1 MLQNILIKPASGL
14 CNMRCDYCF
23 YCDEA
28 TKRNIPSYGMMEEKT
43 IKNIIRKVLR
53 QNVKNVCFA
62 FQGGEPTLRGQDFF
76 EKVIELENQYNTH
89 HCSILNSLQTN
100 GLCIDENWCSFFK
113 KHNFLVGVSV
123 DGIESVHN
131 LYRHDKNEQGT
142 YHRIR
147 ENIKLLEKYNV
158 EYNILTV
165 VNRQVAENIK
175 QIYKEYRENGWNYQQ
190 YILCLDPLGEQQG
203 QKEYSLTPEIYGQFL
218 IDLFQLWYKDWR
230 RNRAPYIR
238 QFENYIGILL
248 GYPPES
254 CEQRGICSVQ
264 CVTEA
269 DGSVYPCDFYVIDEY
284 KLGNFNT
291 DQITDFFESN
301 KAKDFV
307 MQSKKLH
314 KKCLQCKYLP
324 LCRSGCRRSRIKDE
338 MTGTYYNYFCEG
350 YRRFFEICGPE
361 LANIAKYIKRQ
372 KEGMKKNL

>member
-62 FQGGEPTLRGQDFF
+62 FQGGEPTLHGLDFF
-76 EKVIELENQYNTH
+76 KKVIELENQYNTH

-147 ENIKLLEKYNV
+147 ENIKLL
-158 EYNILTV
+158 
-165 VNRQVAENIK
+165 
-175 QIYKEYRENGWNYQQ
+175 
-190 YILCLDPLGEQQG
+190 
-203 QKEYSLTPEIYGQFL
+203 
-218 IDLFQLWYKDWR
+218 
-230 RNRAPYIR
+230 
-238 QFENYIGILL
+238 
-248 GYPPES
+248 
-254 CEQRGICSVQ
+254 
-264 CVTEA
+264 
-269 DGSVYPCDFYVIDEY
+269 
-284 KLGNFNT
+284 
-291 DQITDFFESN
+291 
-301 KAKDFV
+301 
-307 MQSKKLH
+307 
-314 KKCLQCKYLP
+314 
-324 LCRSGCRRSRIKDE
+324 
-338 MTGTYYNYFCEG
+338 
-350 YRRFFEICGPE
+350 
-361 LANIAKYIKRQ
+361 
-372 KEGMKKNL
+372 

>member
-175 QIYKEYRENGWNYQQ
+175 QIYKE
-190 YILCLDPLGEQQG
+190 
-203 QKEYSLTPEIYGQFL
+203 
-218 IDLFQLWYKDWR
+218 
-230 RNRAPYIR
+230 
-238 QFENYIGILL
+238 
-248 GYPPES
+248 
-254 CEQRGICSVQ
+254 
-264 CVTEA
+264 
-269 DGSVYPCDFYVIDEY
+269 
-284 KLGNFNT
+284 
-291 DQITDFFESN
+291 
-301 KAKDFV
+301 
-307 MQSKKLH
+307 
-314 KKCLQCKYLP
+314 
-324 LCRSGCRRSRIKDE
+324 
-338 MTGTYYNYFCEG
+338 
-350 YRRFFEICGPE
+350 
-361 LANIAKYIKRQ
+361 
-372 KEGMKKNL
+372 